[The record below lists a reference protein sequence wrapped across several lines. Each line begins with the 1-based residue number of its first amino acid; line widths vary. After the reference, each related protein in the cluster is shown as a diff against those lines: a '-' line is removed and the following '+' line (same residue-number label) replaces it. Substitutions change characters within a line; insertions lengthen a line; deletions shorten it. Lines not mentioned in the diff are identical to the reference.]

1 MIACVIRYE
10 IEPYDRAK
18 FETYARGWNEAIP
31 RCGAN
36 LIGYFAPHEGSL
48 TTAYGLYTIPSL
60 TAYEAYRRKLAADGQ
75 AQQNHAFAARERF
88 IRREDRIFLKV
99 ASGPFAEAARP

>member
-10 IEPYDRAK
+10 IEPFDRDK
-18 FETYARGWNEAIP
+18 FEAYAQGWSEVIP

-36 LIGYFAPHEGSL
+36 LIGYFGPHEGSL

-60 TAYEAYRRKLAADGQ
+60 TAYEAYRTKLAADPD
-75 AQQNHAFAARERF
+75 AQRNHAFAKKERF
-88 IRREDRIFLKV
+88 IRREERIFLK
-99 ASGPFAEAARP
+99 ALSGPFAAGMR

>member
-18 FETYARGWNEAIP
+18 FETYAKGWNEAIP

-60 TAYEAYRRKLAADGQ
+60 AAYEEYRRKLAADGQ
-75 AQQNHAFAARERF
+75 AQENHAFAARERF

-99 ASGPFAEAARP
+99 ASGPFADSAR